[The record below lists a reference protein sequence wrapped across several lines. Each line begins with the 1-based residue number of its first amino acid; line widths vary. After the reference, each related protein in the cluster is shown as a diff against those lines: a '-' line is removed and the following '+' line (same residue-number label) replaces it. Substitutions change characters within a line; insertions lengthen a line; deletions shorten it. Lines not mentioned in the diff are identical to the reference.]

1 MELYDKFLELYEY
14 IAGSRDVK
22 KMRTLGSVMQWM
34 MQDLCKSHPELA
46 QEYIESLESV
56 KWDNYLTPKEAEKI
70 VDKMK
75 PQPCW
80 TKAEWDRMM
89 DQHGLV
95 KSSGNHYNS
104 CALYVTM
111 CKVCSD
117 SGNTLI
123 DLLDVD
129 LKSEK
134 MFKAIHSLALDELE
148 DEDKMYDVRRYF
160 HMA

>member
-1 MELYDKFLELYEY
+1 MYDKFLGLYEH

-22 KMRTLGSVMQWM
+22 KMRTLGGVMKWM
-34 MQDLCKSHPELA
+34 MQDLCKSNPELA
-46 QEYIESLESV
+46 KEYIESLGSV

-70 VDKMK
+70 VDKMV

-89 DQHGLV
+89 EQHGLV
-95 KSSGNHYNS
+95 KSSGSQYNP

-111 CKVCSD
+111 CKICSD
-117 SGNTLI
+117 SGETLT
-123 DLLDVD
+123 DLLGVE
-129 LKSEK
+129 LKGEK